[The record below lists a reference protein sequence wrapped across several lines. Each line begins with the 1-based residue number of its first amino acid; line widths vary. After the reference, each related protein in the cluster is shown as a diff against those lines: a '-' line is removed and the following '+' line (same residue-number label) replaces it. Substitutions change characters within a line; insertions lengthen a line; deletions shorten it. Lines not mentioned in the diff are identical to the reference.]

1 MDPAL
6 DVGLTLFTYV
16 VSGVRSEAA
25 CVFQWDLTDG
35 ESDFRAGTH
44 RVNGLRWRN
53 VSLYYIL

>member
-6 DVGLTLFTYV
+6 DMGLTLFTYV

-35 ESDFRAGTH
+35 VQGRYS
-44 RVNGLRWRN
+44 
-53 VSLYYIL
+53 